1 MAAGSEEL
9 PVCCTCTES
18 RGRNKRTRSEA
29 RLVRERPAALE
40 CGCSGP
46 SPPARCAP
54 AAVPAVRGRFL
65 SFRFAANAMNI
76 LLAVDGSDCAL
87 RAARFLVR
95 ILEGA
100 KAGEIHVVNV
110 QAPLAYAEVLTAEQ
124 QTVVERSKREL
135 GAQTA
140 AGATDLLAAAS
151 LPCKLHVVVG
161 EPGTAIAQLARQLG
175 CELIVMGTRG
185 MGAITGVVLGS
196 VAAKVV
202 HLADVPVTLVR

>member
-1 MAAGSEEL
+1 
-9 PVCCTCTES
+9 
-18 RGRNKRTRSEA
+18 
-29 RLVRERPAALE
+29 
-40 CGCSGP
+40 
-46 SPPARCAP
+46 
-54 AAVPAVRGRFL
+54 VPAVRGRFL